1 MTEVSLLLLHDV
13 QEGRVGGRWLPKK
26 TMEDLVH
33 ETFPIWKVN
42 QQEDPEFM
50 VPFIEMHRKWRAEQM
65 GDLENKYDAL
75 GRPLADIEREMAR
88 QRKKVMDMEKEVEET
103 VVKAKDRSGLNRY
116 FNYLCKTDRGSTSPA
131 RGPWWSSAWRRGSA
145 GAGRS
150 SSPHWTASP
159 RATSTGAPSTPGFL
173 TTSAQSLRGSPLTT
187 LRY

>member
-1 MTEVSLLLLHDV
+1 MELLRIPSAPERKRSKV
-13 QEGRVGGRWLPKK
+13 TKSPFYFFMMFKKAEWEEEGRWSPKK

-50 VPFIEMHRKWRAEQM
+50 VPFIEMHRKWKAEQM

-103 VVKAKDRSGLNRY
+103 VVKAKDRSSLNRTLFYVGY
-116 FNYLCKTDRGSTSPA
+116 FNCL
-131 RGPWWSSAWRRGSA
+131 
-145 GAGRS
+145 
-150 SSPHWTASP
+150 
-159 RATSTGAPSTPGFL
+159 
-173 TTSAQSLRGSPLTT
+173 
-187 LRY
+187 